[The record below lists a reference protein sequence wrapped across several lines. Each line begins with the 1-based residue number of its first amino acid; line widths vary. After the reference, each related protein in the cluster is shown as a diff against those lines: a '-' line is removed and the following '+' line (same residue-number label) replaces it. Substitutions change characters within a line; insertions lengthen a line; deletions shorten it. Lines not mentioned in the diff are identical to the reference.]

1 MSAGPAAS
9 SSAPS
14 TTRGWP
20 CSRVGEVLKELY
32 QAEHQR
38 GRDVSPR
45 MHRDLHYAIERAVTN
60 VGLRTISTALVIE
73 EMYRGAPVIF
83 VDYTAYD
90 AVAHH
95 SGPERRES
103 IDALEGI
110 DRAIGSLLKAD
121 VHATRRYHVVLL
133 SDHGQSMGPI
143 FRQVYGQPVE
153 ALLGKLMPGEAVVV
167 GSSGTAESAGN
178 GGRIAAELG
187 RGTGFAPFL
196 ARQGPAILRRVRV
209 TRRHGGEATV
219 NTRCRGVLVRQP
231 RPRLLRQGGRASAAV
246 GHRAGVPGS
255 HRGAGPP
262 SRDRGGPGRDR

>member
-1 MSAGPAAS
+1 M
-9 SSAPS
+9 
-14 TTRGWP
+14 
-20 CSRVGEVLKELY
+20 LKELY

-83 VDYTAYD
+83 VDYTGYD

-167 GSSGTAESAGN
+167 GEQRDGRERRQRGPDRGRAGPRHRLRAVPCAAGAGDPATRPRDPTPRRRGDRKPDAVVCSSGSLAHVY
-178 GGRIAAELG
+178 
-187 RGTGFAPFL
+187 FAK
-196 ARQGPAILRRVRV
+196 V
-209 TRRHGGEATV
+209 
-219 NTRCRGVLVRQP
+219 
-231 RPRLLRQGGRASAAV
+231 GRASDRGRPSSGAYP
-246 GHRAGVPGS
+246 GLIAGAGRTIPGS
-255 HRGAGPP
+255 GRSWSGPMRATRSP
-262 SRDRGGPGRDR
+262 SARTGSAT